1 VARRPQ
7 DGSTKRDDAPT
18 GNAAAWTTACESWYA
33 TYAKE
38 VWAAAYARCLDRD
51 LAYDMTQECFLR
63 AWQHLEKGE
72 ELTQP
77 RAWLLRV
84 VRNMAEDTA
93 RSAFR
98 RHGTQAPDTMGGVYD
113 RGDGPAAI
121 LIERESF
128 AKVRAVL
135 QELEPP
141 DRELLTMKYA
151 LDYDAAK
158 IAAILEVPLTAVHMR
173 LSRARKRLG
182 DKLAGSGVDE
192 S

>member
-1 VARRPQ
+1 VARSSQQSPDKPEGDPSSSARTILC
-7 DGSTKRDDAPT
+7 GT
-18 GNAAAWTTACESWYA
+18 WYGL
-33 TYAKE
+33 YAKE
-38 VWAAAYARCLDRD
+38 VWAAAYSRCLDKD

-63 AWQHLEKGE
+63 AWQHLGKGE
-72 ELTQP
+72 ELAQP

-98 RHGTQAPDTMGGVYD
+98 RHGTQAPETMGALFD
-113 RGDGPAAI
+113 RSDGPPAI
-121 LIERESF
+121 LIERELF
-128 AKVRAVL
+128 RHVREGLA
-135 QELEPP
+135 ELEPG

-158 IAAILEVPLTAVHMR
+158 IAEHLDVPLTAVHMR

-182 DKLAGSGVDE
+182 DKLSGTGDHE